1 MRFISLV
8 LLSVSVSFAHA
19 DVFSSQE
26 VQEWTKSAIERCAPS
41 EHPPIYQSDF
51 KWGMN
56 FLEAAEAF
64 GKMYI
69 SPQRLQHRIHAKNNT
84 FFGRY
89 AAAGDDLVN
98 VPVRFLYSIK
108 KHIESALALEYA
120 QWVIF
125 PDMGHNHFFVD
136 LKEYKELGD
145 VSHKERMEKMISSSK
160 TKVLYH
166 TLEQIKAMGED
177 KKLIDDAWTQWRYY
191 TRNIVGDNQGKGTLE
206 IHKKLD
212 EGYNTVGNP
221 PEGYRYWGAGVN
233 VSSNEKGCF
242 SYKHQGRV
250 FHFDVSFYDLAY
262 QSAGDDAAGD
272 EF

>member
-1 MRFISLV
+1 MRFLIL
-8 LLSVSVSFAHA
+8 LFLSVSFSFSHS
-19 DVFSSQE
+19 DDFNSSEAQVWAE
-26 VQEWTKSAIERCAPS
+26 EAARRCAPS
-41 EHPPIYQSDF
+41 EHLPVYQSDF
-51 KWGMN
+51 KWGMD

-64 GKMYI
+64 GRMYI
-69 SPQRLQHRIHAKNNT
+69 SPQRLQHRIHFKNDT
-84 FFGRY
+84 FFGKY

-136 LKEYKELGD
+136 LKEYNELGD
-145 VSHKERMEKMISSSK
+145 ASHKERMEKMISSPK

-166 TLEQIKAMGED
+166 TLEQIKAMDEN
-177 KKLIDDAWTQWRYY
+177 KKLLDDAWTQWRYF

-206 IHKKLD
+206 VHKKLD
-212 EGYNTVGNP
+212 GGYNTVGEA

-233 VSSNEKGCF
+233 VSANEKGCF
-242 SYKHQGRV
+242 SYKHQGKM
-250 FHFDVSFYDLAY
+250 FYFDVSFYDLAY
-262 QSAGDDAAGD
+262 QSSGDDAARDGY
-272 EF
+272 